1 MSNAELIRV
10 DFQSRQVIGRH
21 QLGERIKPKVK
32 TFTCNSCQNVYDVA
46 GDVKG
51 IQFAKGFLVC
61 SECIKGAY
69 EMLEVK
75 DDE

>member
-10 DFQSRQVIGRH
+10 DFKAKKVIGRH
-21 QLGERIKPKVK
+21 QLGQRLK
-32 TFTCNSCQNVYDVA
+32 TFVCNSCQGVYDVS

-61 SECIKGAY
+61 SDCITGAY
-69 EMLEVK
+69 EMLNGGE
-75 DDE
+75 